1 MKRNGPSSF
10 YPLILENRGAGIFFV
25 TALCSTFRSV
35 EQYRKIKMH
44 TECNL
49 IISWNLKMKAWY
61 SFTFGMKG
69 ETKSFKGEF
78 GKNSVGAEWK
88 HGGIDINR
96 FVTRDGQIYFFLYR
110 FKFVKRIEN
119 IGKRTRE
126 IERTIGNDIDF
137 CVNCVPLS

>member
-1 MKRNGPSSF
+1 
-10 YPLILENRGAGIFFV
+10 
-25 TALCSTFRSV
+25 
-35 EQYRKIKMH
+35 
-44 TECNL
+44 
-49 IISWNLKMKAWY
+49 MKAWY

-110 FKFVKRIEN
+110 FKFVKKNRKHWKEDERDRKN
-119 IGKRTRE
+119 DRE
-126 IERTIGNDIDF
+126 
-137 CVNCVPLS
+137 